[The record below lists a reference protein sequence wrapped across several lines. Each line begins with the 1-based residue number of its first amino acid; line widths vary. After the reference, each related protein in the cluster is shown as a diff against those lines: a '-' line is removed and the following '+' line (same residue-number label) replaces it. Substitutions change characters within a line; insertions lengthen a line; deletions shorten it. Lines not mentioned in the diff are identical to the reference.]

1 MQSELQLMYGT
12 CTCTGTGTGIAVPRV
27 PVPVHLSIDV
37 RYRYRATRAHL
48 SIAVRYRYRY
58 RYRRAMRSSS
68 DCCTV
73 PVLVPVL
80 VSVLVAQQ
88 SECRPLIIRWILLIG
103 NKFSRA
109 MMGAFATHR
118 LDSSNCVY
126 SGNLRYNGAPRAPF

>member
-12 CTCTGTGTGIAVPRV
+12 CTCTGTGTCIAVPRV

-58 RYRRAMRSSS
+58 RRATRSSS

-88 SECRPLIIRWILLIG
+88 SECRPPIIRWILLIG

-109 MMGAFATHR
+109 MMGAFAMHR

-126 SGNLRYNGAPRAPF
+126 SGNLRYNGAPRAPL